1 MSQKSEDDREK
12 KGCSHFLS
20 HSAEQNGFRWH
31 RVKIDGEKTSVMWTW
46 SMVDVDQRRDYSS
59 ERFPQLL

>member
-31 RVKIDGEKTSVMWTW
+31 RVKIDGEKTSVMWT
-46 SMVDVDQRRDYSS
+46 STNDETILVNVFLNGYDYDD
-59 ERFPQLL
+59 F